1 MRGSYLRTKGK
12 LWIGLIIT
20 FLFVIMIIISYG
32 NYKKFEKAKYA
43 YNRNCYYRIES
54 TAIKTEQMIN
64 ELQKICDSRS
74 VSKESILRLRYLESF
89 IGSELTYL
97 NLEVDDYQWKIN
109 KINGFNHSTGMSG
122 MVIEAY
128 FNYIE
133 KNYNNESYIDLKK
146 EADSLKY
153 ILQYYEGIRNVIYNG
168 SNDTNFEKKFKADII
183 EKDSWIEI
191 VSRINKFETDF
202 NYKNRNKILAN
213 LY

>member
-1 MRGSYLRTKGK
+1 MGGSFLRTRVKF
-12 LWIGLIIT
+12 WIGLIIAS
-20 FLFVIMIIISYG
+20 LFVITIIISYE

-54 TAIKTEQMIN
+54 TVIKTEQMIN
-64 ELQKICDSRS
+64 ELQKICKSS
-74 VSKESILRLRYLESF
+74 NVSKESILRLRYLESS
-89 IGSELTYL
+89 IGSEVTYL

-109 KINGFNHSTGMSG
+109 KINGFSYSSGMSG

-153 ILQYYEGIRNVIYNG
+153 ILQYYEGIRKVIYND

-183 EKDSWIEI
+183 EKGSWIEI
-191 VSRINKFETDF
+191 VSRLNKFETDF
-202 NYKNRNKILAN
+202 NYKNRNKILVN
-213 LY
+213 S

>member
-1 MRGSYLRTKGK
+1 MGGSFLRTRVKF
-12 LWIGLIIT
+12 WIGLIIAS
-20 FLFVIMIIISYG
+20 LFVITIIISYE
-32 NYKKFEKAKYA
+32 NYKKFEKAKYV

-54 TAIKTEQMIN
+54 TVIKTEQMIN
-64 ELQKICDSRS
+64 ELQKICKSS
-74 VSKESILRLRYLESF
+74 NVSKESILRLRYLESS
-89 IGSELTYL
+89 IGSEVTYL

-109 KINGFNHSTGMSG
+109 KINGFSYSSGMSG

-153 ILQYYEGIRNVIYNG
+153 ILQYYEGIRKVIYND
-168 SNDTNFEKKFKADII
+168 SNDTNFEKKFKTDII

-191 VSRINKFETDF
+191 VSRLNKFETDF
-202 NYKNRNKILAN
+202 NYKNRNKILVN
-213 LY
+213 S